1 MGARLLPGVI
11 VAYAGVAPDVRAT
24 CGARQAEDEVTEVRP
39 ARSLSHAVLV
49 ELRAELLGGRH
60 EPGSRLSPRAL
71 ATRFEVSLSVVREAL
86 NRLTEQGLVT
96 SEAQLG
102 FSVVRIDLTDVRD
115 IARVRILI
123 EGAALRDAV
132 EHADVEYEARVLASH
147 HRLSRTP
154 GGQPEVPTSEEWV
167 VAHAAF
173 HAALISAAPSPR
185 LRDLAAGL
193 RDMSE
198 LSRRWSESL
207 TERQVVRDVAGEHR
221 ALTAAVLAHEAD
233 LAVSLLTD
241 HIALTADRLAE
252 VLEVLE
258 VTDGA
263 APRGATRVAR

>member
-1 MGARLLPGVI
+1 MT
-11 VAYAGVAPDVRAT
+11 D
-24 CGARQAEDEVTEVRP
+24 VRP
-39 ARSLSHAVLV
+39 ARSLSHAVLA
-49 ELRAELLGGRH
+49 ELRAEILAGRH

-102 FSVVRIDLTDVRD
+102 FAVVRIDLQDVRD

-154 GGQPEVPTSEEWV
+154 GGQPEVPTSEEWAL
-167 VAHAAF
+167 AHADF

-198 LSRRWSESL
+198 LSRRWSESF

-221 ALTAAVLAHEAD
+221 ALTAAVLAHDAD

-252 VLEVLE
+252 VLEVTE
-258 VTDGA
+258 RSETPA
-263 APRGATRVAR
+263 EVARAVR

>member
-1 MGARLLPGVI
+1 
-11 VAYAGVAPDVRAT
+11 
-24 CGARQAEDEVTEVRP
+24 VTDRRP

-49 ELRAELLGGRH
+49 ELRAEILAGRH
-60 EPGSRLSPRAL
+60 EPGARLSPRAL

-102 FSVVRIDLTDVRD
+102 FAVVRLDLQDVRD

-123 EGAALRDAV
+123 EGTALRDAV

-147 HRLSRTP
+147 HRLSRTA
-154 GGQPEVPTSEEWV
+154 GGQPELPTSEEWAI
-167 VAHAAF
+167 AHAEF
-173 HAALISAAPSPR
+173 HATLISAAPSPR

-198 LSRRWSESL
+198 LSRRWSE
-207 TERQVVRDVAGEHR
+207 TIDRQVVRDVAGEHR
-221 ALTAAVLAHEAD
+221 ALTAAVLAHDAD

-241 HIALTADRLAE
+241 HIVLTADRLAE
-252 VLEVLE
+252 VLELTE
-258 VTDGA
+258 GA
-263 APRGATRVAR
+263 APRGDVRAVR